1 MPALLD
7 SPPQLP
13 STCGWGVLY
22 PVVEEAVKPRHLL
35 QVIPAAAAAKKPAA
49 YYRGGKKKNLETCT
63 EALGCE
69 TGGVDICD
77 GGVDAENAER
87 KRRAREGNEEEEMV
101 SECQP
106 ACRGR
111 RPLPPPLTTLAGGVN
126 RVRMVHERRDGRLEV
141 YAVRSPGVLEAERCD
156 GRLRLRLRP
165 LIGAGSDDAAMC
177 CQQEPED
184 DEEDPEATETEGNEG
199 EHGFAKY
206 MRSGRCVDPEGGAA
220 ASSARLREQWEPEQA
235 AAFWVATS

>member
-22 PVVEEAVKPRHLL
+22 PVVEEAHLL
-35 QVIPAAAAAKKPAA
+35 QVVPAAAAAKKPAA
-49 YYRGGKKKNLETCT
+49 YRGGKKKNLETCT

-77 GGVDAENAER
+77 GGVDAENVER
-87 KRRAREGNEEEEMV
+87 KRRAREENEEEEMV

-141 YAVRSPGVLEAERCD
+141 YAVRSPGVLEAERGD
-156 GRLRLRLRP
+156 GRLRLRLLPRS
-165 LIGAGSDDAAMC
+165 GAGNDDAAMC

-184 DEEDPEATETEGNEG
+184 DEEEAKEAEDNEG

-206 MRSGRCVDPEGGAA
+206 VRSSRCVNPEGGAA
-220 ASSARLREQWEPEQA
+220 ASARLREQWELEQA